1 MTQDMRKRR
10 RNRKKFLQRFFM
22 YCEEKRRPGLKFRP
36 GLTGEGTA
44 DIILIESSYLVM
56 SK

>member
-22 YCEEKRRPGLKFRP
+22 YCEEKKRPGLKFRP